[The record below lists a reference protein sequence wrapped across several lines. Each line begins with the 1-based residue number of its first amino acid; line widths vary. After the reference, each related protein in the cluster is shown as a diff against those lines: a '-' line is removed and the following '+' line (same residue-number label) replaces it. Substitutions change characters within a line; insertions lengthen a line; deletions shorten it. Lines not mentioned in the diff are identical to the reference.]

1 MNNDFISYLMACFV
15 SLFSIVFLF
24 RIPQLL
30 TNNSKLVHE
39 YYFKNFSINIPID
52 VILIFIYLQISLSL
66 IDFLKIKTEIYKII
80 IISIVTII
88 ISGGFYIYFIS
99 YKKTDS
105 FFSRW
110 FHSVGHIAIIYDII
124 LLLFTYF
131 IFRYL
136 QFVI

>member
-105 FFSRW
+105 FFSR
-110 FHSVGHIAIIYDII
+110 
-124 LLLFTYF
+124 
-131 IFRYL
+131 
-136 QFVI
+136 

>member
-1 MNNDFISYLMACFV
+1 MNDYFISYLMACFV
-15 SLFSIVFLF
+15 SLFFIVFLF

-39 YYFKNFSINIPID
+39 YYFKNFSINIPIE
-52 VILIFIYLQISLSL
+52 VILVFIYLQISLSL
-66 IDFLKIKTEIYKII
+66 IDFFKIKTEIYKII
-80 IISIVTII
+80 IVSIVTII
-88 ISGGFYIYFIS
+88 ITGGFCTYFIS

-110 FHSVGHIAIIYDII
+110 FHTVGYISIIYDII